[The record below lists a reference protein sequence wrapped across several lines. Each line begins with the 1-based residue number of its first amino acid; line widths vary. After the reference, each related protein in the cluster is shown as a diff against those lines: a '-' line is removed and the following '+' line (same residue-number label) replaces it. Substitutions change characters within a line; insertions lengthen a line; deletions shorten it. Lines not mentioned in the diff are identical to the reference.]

1 MDILNKIPVSIKIM
15 AVTKNRSLAEIEQVI
30 ALGIKIIGE
39 NRVQE
44 AEKKFPFL
52 KTRIEKHLIGH
63 LQTNKTKKAVE
74 LFDCIESV
82 DSEKIAEEID
92 KECAKIGKKMP
103 VYIQVNISDEP
114 QKSGIAEKD
123 LEKLIKTIKTL
134 PSIALT
140 GLMTIAEN
148 TDNKDKLRS
157 QFAKMRKLKNK
168 YKLQELSMG
177 MSEDWEEAV
186 KFGTTQVRLGR
197 ILFTKVQGS
206 KTLLVPLR

>member
-1 MDILNKIPVSIKIM
+1 MDILNKIPASIKIM
-15 AVTKNRSLAEIEQVI
+15 AVTKNRSLSEIEQVI
-30 ALGIKIIGE
+30 SLGIKIIGE

-52 KTRIEKHLIGH
+52 KTPIGKHLIGH
-63 LQTNKTKKAVE
+63 LQTNKAKKAVE

-82 DSEKIAEEID
+82 DSEKIAKEID

-103 VYIQVNISDEP
+103 VYIQINISGEP

-123 LEKLIKTIKTL
+123 LSNLIQTIKIL
-134 PSIALT
+134 PSITLT
-140 GLMTIAEN
+140 GLMAIAKD
-148 TDNKDKLRS
+148 TDNKDKLRF
-157 QFAKMRKLKNK
+157 QFAKMQELKNK

-177 MSEDWEEAV
+177 MSEDWEEAI

-197 ILFTKVQGS
+197 VLFNSV
-206 KTLLVPLR
+206 LD